1 MSQASHQTAV
11 RLGIAASALA
21 LRLRRDEPVVGD
33 LRRDLIV
40 LLGDV
45 LATSAGRPQVRLSS
59 DPLAAIELMVSLC
72 RQAGMSG
79 YDLAAAFN
87 DAVERS

>member
-1 MSQASHQTAV
+1 MSHASCQVPV

-21 LRLRRDEPVVGD
+21 LRLRRDEPVIGD
-33 LRRDLIV
+33 LRRDLIT

-45 LATSAGRPQVRLSS
+45 LTTSAGRPQVRLAS
-59 DPLAAIELMVSLC
+59 DPIAAVELMVLLC